1 MNNYA
6 EYLGR
11 GGDGFEYVEPPKL
24 ELGEV
29 PADLL
34 ARLAIAHRLLTRAT
48 RSPCRSFFNAPK
60 LF

>member
-34 ARLAIAHRLLTRAT
+34 ARLAIARTFARTGDPYALPDSLK
-48 RSPCRSFFNAPK
+48 SSDLN
-60 LF
+60 